1 LLVGLLRQIGLM
13 QRYLGPHTTEV
24 AFPGLAVPP
33 VLPSVEHDGPAIGT
47 RLPDFVAETVNGLGV
62 VRVLDD
68 QKQSATLLMF
78 MSPLCESCQHIV
90 ESLNALVEDDT
101 RDVRPVVIMR
111 ADEQATRAFIHVF
124 QLRVPTVSDGDRT
137 IHKDVFAIHSSPF
150 GLFYDRQGTLIRKGV
165 VTEYD
170 DLLALLG
177 EPSAPVAAQVHMIPR
192 PQVASSW
199 VLTWTAIARYRA
211 KEQTMDKIINHVS
224 ERLATESAS
233 SRRGFIGTLGK
244 VALGAAAFVAGG
256 ESLVTAHAATPDNVS
271 IACCSGNGCP
281 NLYCPSGS
289 SVQHLYRCCL
299 CSNHIEYYCN
309 DCYNQFGYLCTYSAH
324 TGNTCPC

>member
-1 LLVGLLRQIGLM
+1 
-13 QRYLGPHTTEV
+13 
-24 AFPGLAVPP
+24 
-33 VLPSVEHDGPAIGT
+33 
-47 RLPDFVAETVNGLGV
+47 
-62 VRVLDD
+62 
-68 QKQSATLLMF
+68 
-78 MSPLCESCQHIV
+78 
-90 ESLNALVEDDT
+90 
-101 RDVRPVVIMR
+101 
-111 ADEQATRAFIHVF
+111 
-124 QLRVPTVSDGDRT
+124 
-137 IHKDVFAIHSSPF
+137 
-150 GLFYDRQGTLIRKGV
+150 
-165 VTEYD
+165 
-170 DLLALLG
+170 
-177 EPSAPVAAQVHMIPR
+177 
-192 PQVASSW
+192 
-199 VLTWTAIARYRA
+199 
-211 KEQTMDKIINHVS
+211 MDKIINHVS